1 MSKGNLFVI
10 SGPSGAGK
18 TSLGLKL
25 VNEEASLHFSVSYT
39 TRRPRRV
46 ETHGVEYFFVS
57 EDDFKG
63 MVSRGDFL
71 EHALVHGNYYGT
83 SHNHVLSALDSG
95 DDVLLDVDVQGALQ
109 IMELRQ
115 IPDAVTVFV
124 LPPSRQVLEQRLKK
138 RGLDDVGAI
147 EARLRRAEEE
157 IALFGRYQYVII
169 NDDFKR
175 ASLELRSIVQSAR
188 ASMRSRSAE
197 AEQVLKTF
205 KEIE

>member
-1 MSKGNLFVI
+1 MI

-18 TSLGLKL
+18 TSLGLRL
-25 VNEEASLHFSVSYT
+25 VNEESSLHFSVSYT

-46 ETHGVEYFFVS
+46 EKHGVEYLFVS

-83 SHNHVLSALDSG
+83 SRNHVLSALQSG

-109 IMELRQ
+109 IMELEQ

-124 LPPSRQVLEQRLKK
+124 LPPSRQVLEQRLKT
-138 RGLDDVGAI
+138 RGLDDAGAI

-169 NDDFKR
+169 NDDFER
-175 ASLELRSIVQSAR
+175 ASLELRSIAQSAR

>member
-1 MSKGNLFVI
+1 MI

-18 TSLGLKL
+18 TSLGLRL
-25 VNEEASLHFSVSYT
+25 VNEESSLHFSVSYT

-46 ETHGVEYFFVS
+46 EKHGIEYFFVS

-71 EHALVHGNYYGT
+71 EHALVHGHYYGT
-83 SHNHVLSALDSG
+83 SRNHVLSALESG

-109 IMELRQ
+109 IMELKQ

-124 LPPSRQVLEQRLKK
+124 LPPSRQVLEQRLRT
-138 RGLDDVGAI
+138 RGLDDASAI
-147 EARLRRAEEE
+147 EARLRRAREE

-169 NDDFKR
+169 NDDFER
-175 ASLELRSIVQSAR
+175 ALLELRSIAQSAA
-188 ASMRSRSAE
+188 ASMRSRSIE
-197 AEQVLKTF
+197 AERVLKTF
-205 KEIE
+205 EEIR

>member
-18 TSLGLKL
+18 TSLGLRL
-25 VNEEASLHFSVSYT
+25 VNEESSLHFSVSYT

-46 ETHGVEYFFVS
+46 EKHGIEYFFVS

-71 EHALVHGNYYGT
+71 EHALVHGHYYGT
-83 SHNHVLSALDSG
+83 SRNHVLSALESG

-109 IMELRQ
+109 IMELKQ

-124 LPPSRQVLEQRLKK
+124 LPPSRQVLEQRLRT
-138 RGLDDVGAI
+138 RGLDDASAI
-147 EARLRRAEEE
+147 EARLHRAREE

-169 NDDFKR
+169 NDDFER
-175 ASLELRSIVQSAR
+175 ALLELRSIAQSAA
-188 ASMRSRSAE
+188 ASMRSRSTE
-197 AEQVLKTF
+197 AERVLKTF
-205 KEIE
+205 EEIR

>member
-18 TSLGLKL
+18 TSLGLRL
-25 VNEEASLHFSVSYT
+25 VSEESKLHFSVSYT
-39 TRRPRRV
+39 TRTPRSV
-46 ETHGVEYFFVS
+46 EKHGIEYFFVS

-71 EHALVHGNYYGT
+71 EHALVHGHYYGT
-83 SHNHVLSALDSG
+83 SRNHVLSALESG

-109 IMELRQ
+109 IMELGQ

-124 LPPSRQVLEQRLKK
+124 LPPSQQVLEQRLRK
-138 RGLDDVGAI
+138 RGLDDAGAI
-147 EARLRRAEEE
+147 EARLRRAADE
-157 IALFGRYQYVII
+157 IALFDRYQYVII
-169 NDDFKR
+169 NDDFER
-175 ASLELRSIVQSAR
+175 ALFELRSIAQSAA

-197 AEQVLKTF
+197 AERVLETF
-205 KEIE
+205 KEVE